1 MGFIS
6 SCFVDVNQCRT
17 NSLSRQRELLH
28 DSVERCS
35 CHSDQIVATEGM
47 VGTEVWKTDVKDRGG
62 RPERGAVVM
71 DGLLVAAA
79 VLQEVGV
86 VVVNFGIVRQSL
98 DTRAKTSK
106 DKDSFSCSEEKRHR
120 CHNG

>member
-1 MGFIS
+1 MALE
-6 SCFVDVNQCRT
+6 QM
-17 NSLSRQRELLH
+17 Q
-28 DSVERCS
+28 
-35 CHSDQIVATEGM
+35 
-47 VGTEVWKTDVKDRGG
+47 TDVKDRGG

-98 DTRAKTSK
+98 DTRAETSK
-106 DKDSFSCSEEKRHR
+106 DNDSFSCSGEKRHR
-120 CHNG
+120 DKMSSWLSSPYWGISKGSSSFISFPLIKHQV